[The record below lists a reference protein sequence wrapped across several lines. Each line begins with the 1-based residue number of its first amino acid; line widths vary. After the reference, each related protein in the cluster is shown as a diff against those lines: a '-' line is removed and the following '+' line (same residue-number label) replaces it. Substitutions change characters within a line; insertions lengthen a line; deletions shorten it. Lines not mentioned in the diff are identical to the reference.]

1 MNLTSP
7 REVAERMRQLGLE
20 PNPLLGQN
28 FLIDANIRNLILDA
42 SHIKAGETVLEI
54 GPGLGVLTEGLLA
67 RGARV
72 IAVEKDPPLHAHLRE
87 RFGGEARLE
96 LIRADFLD
104 LDPARWCRGAI
115 DQVVANLPY
124 SSGSR
129 MIVELAQLADPPR
142 ALTLTVQLEVAE
154 RLAAGPGGRERGLLG
169 VLVQRW
175 YAVRI
180 VKTISGACFF
190 PAPEVRSAIVRL
202 DRIDPHPADTAR
214 LVLFGRLAKAAFSQ
228 RRKQIRVILG
238 RVEVPGYLPRESAD
252 VLRDLAAA
260 GINPQSRPEELT
272 VGQWDALAAQLMA
285 GVKVPQPSPPAG
297 GG

>member
-7 REVAERMRQLGLE
+7 REVSERMRQLGMA

-28 FLIDANIRNLILDA
+28 FLIDANIRNQIL
-42 SHIKAGETVLEI
+42 STSNAGAGDTVLEI
-54 GPGLGVLTEGLLA
+54 GPGLGVLTEGLLE
-67 RGARV
+67 RGANV
-72 IAVEKDPPLHAHLRE
+72 VAVEKDSILYAHLQE
-87 RFGGEARLE
+87 LFGANPRLE
-96 LIRADFLD
+96 LIHSDFLD
-104 LDPARWCRGAI
+104 LDPTRWSRSAI
-115 DQVVANLPY
+115 TQVVANLPY

-129 MIVELAQLADPPR
+129 MIVELAQLSDPPT

-154 RLAAGPGGRERGLLG
+154 RLAAGPGGRQRGLLG

-202 DRIDPHPADTAR
+202 ERIDLNPADGVR
-214 LVLFGRLAKAAFSQ
+214 LALFCKVAKAAFSQ

-238 RVEVPGYLPRESAD
+238 RIEVPGYLPRDSAGVER
-252 VLRDLAAA
+252 VLEAA
-260 GINPQSRPEELT
+260 GIKSQSRPEELT
-272 VGQWDALAAQLMA
+272 VEQWDVLAGQLME
-285 GVKVPQPSPPAG
+285 SP
-297 GG
+297 

>member
-7 REVAERMRQLGLE
+7 REVGERMRQLGLE

-28 FLIDANIRNLILDA
+28 FLIDANIRNQILNT
-42 SHIKAGETVLEI
+42 SGAGAGDTVLEI
-54 GPGLGVLTEGLLA
+54 GPGLGVLTEGLLE
-67 RGARV
+67 RGAKV
-72 IAVEKDPPLHAHLRE
+72 VAVEKDSVLYAHLQE
-87 RFGGEARLE
+87 HLGANPRLE

-104 LDPARWCRGAI
+104 LDPTRWSRSAI
-115 DQVVANLPY
+115 SQVVANLPY

-129 MIVELAQLADPPR
+129 MIVELAQLIDPPI

-154 RLAAGPGGRERGLLG
+154 RLAAGPGGRQRGLLG

-175 YAVRI
+175 YTVRI

-202 DRIDPHPADTAR
+202 DRIDLQPAEGVR
-214 LVLFGRLAKAAFSQ
+214 LALFCRVAKAAFSQ

-238 RVEVPGYLPRESAD
+238 RVEVSGYLPLDAVGVERI
-252 VLRDLAAA
+252 LAGA
-260 GINPQSRPEELT
+260 GIKPQSRPEELT
-272 VGQWDALAAQLMA
+272 VGQWDALAGQLMEE
-285 GVKVPQPSPPAG
+285 SHRDT
-297 GG
+297 